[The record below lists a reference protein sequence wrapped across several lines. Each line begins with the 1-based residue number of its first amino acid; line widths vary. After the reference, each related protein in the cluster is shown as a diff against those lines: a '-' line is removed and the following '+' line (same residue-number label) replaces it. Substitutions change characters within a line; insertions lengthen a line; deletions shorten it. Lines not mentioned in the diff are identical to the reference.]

1 VSKALGMILVA
12 LGLFGLA
19 WGGFMYTTR
28 EKIVDIGPILGSAY
42 RILPISASGLRTAK
56 LTKGARLLVVKTG
69 RTAITW
75 THANEINHELVSFL
89 REGSGK
95 SAGSAARTETAA

>member
-1 VSKALGMILVA
+1 
-12 LGLFGLA
+12 
-19 WGGFMYTTR
+19 
-28 EKIVDIGPILGSAY
+28 
-42 RILPISASGLRTAK
+42 
-56 LTKGARLLVVKTG
+56 VVKTG